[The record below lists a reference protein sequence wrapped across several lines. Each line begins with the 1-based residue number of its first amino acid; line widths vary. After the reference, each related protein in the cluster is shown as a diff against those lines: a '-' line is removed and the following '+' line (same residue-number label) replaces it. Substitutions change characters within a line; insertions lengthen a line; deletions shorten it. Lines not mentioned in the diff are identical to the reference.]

1 LSAPSLWVKCT
12 RCGELLY
19 QRELARNLKVCHKCQ
34 YHFRLTA
41 YERVELFADPDSFH
55 ELDADMRSVDAL
67 RFVSRGK
74 AYPDR
79 LAEAR
84 KSAGLP
90 EAAIYGTAKLRGQPI
105 VLAAMDA
112 AFLGASMGSVVG
124 EKIAR
129 SFERALEDRCG
140 LVIFAT
146 SGGARMHEG
155 LFSLMQMAKT
165 TAAAAQL
172 AEAGLPF
179 ICVCTDPTYAGVTA
193 SFVSIADVVTG
204 EPGAAIG
211 FAGPRVI
218 EQTTKHKVG
227 ADDRDTRFM
236 LDHGMLD
243 LELPRP
249 DLRDTVAQILG
260 LLTGVGGP
268 ESGAALTVD
277 AQLRTP
283 GIPIPDSG
291 LRTPESG
298 PPKPLDFERGI
309 GEVEHK
315 LFELRKRAARGEQ
328 RARVQAEQLDRQ
340 LEAMLAQ
347 AYSRLR
353 PWDRVQVARHPA
365 RPHLEDV
372 LAGVFTDFVELHGD
386 RRFGDD
392 PAIIGGLARLDGRP
406 VVVIGHQKGRDTRE
420 NVKRNFG
427 MAHPEGYRK
436 SQRLMRLAERFGLPV
451 LCFPDTPGASPV
463 MDDES
468 RGQAEAIASNILC
481 MLELHVPIVVTVLGE
496 GGSGGALAIGVGDRV
511 LMMEHAVYSVASPEG
526 CAAIVWRDS
535 SFAPQA
541 AEAMRVTAPE
551 LHALGLIDG
560 IVPEPLGGA
569 HRDYA
574 TTCANLGQALRAEL
588 AALVDEPA
596 DRLLAARRQKYR
608 RMGAVDEPPPE
619 PRVRESVLAAYP
631 GGV

>member
-19 QRELARNLKVCHKCQ
+19 QRELSRNLKVCHKCQ
-34 YHFRLTA
+34 FHFRLSA
-41 YERVELFADPDSFH
+41 YERVEMFADPDSFR
-55 ELDADMRSVDAL
+55 ELDAGMRSLDL
-67 RFVSRGK
+67 LSFVSRGK

-84 KSAGLP
+84 KSAGLA
-90 EAAIYGTAKLRGQPI
+90 EAVIYGTARLDSQPI

-124 EKIAR
+124 EKVAR
-129 SFERALEDRCG
+129 AFERALEDRCA

-179 ICVCTDPTYAGVTA
+179 ICICTDPTYAGVTA
-193 SFVSIADVVTG
+193 SFVSIADVILG
-204 EPGAAIG
+204 EPGAAVG

-227 ADDRDTRFM
+227 SDERDTRFM
-236 LDHGMLD
+236 LNHGMLD
-243 LELPRP
+243 MEVARP
-249 DLRDTVAQILG
+249 DLRDIVACLVG
-260 LLTGVGGP
+260 LLTCSLP
-268 ESGAALTVD
+268 SAESGVRTDNAPRPRAA
-277 AQLRTP
+277 
-283 GIPIPDSG
+283 DSA
-291 LRTPESG
+291 
-298 PPKPLDFERGI
+298 PPKALDFERAI
-309 GEVEHK
+309 GDVERK
-315 LFELRKRAARGEQ
+315 LADARKRAARGDQ
-328 RARVQAEQLDRQ
+328 RANVQAQQLQ
-340 LEAMLAQ
+340 QHLQAMLAQ
-347 AYSRLR
+347 TYSHLR
-353 PWDRVQVARHPA
+353 PWDRVQIARHPA
-365 RPHLEDV
+365 RPHLLDV
-372 LAGVFTDFVELHGD
+372 IAGACTDFVELHGD

-392 PAIIGGLARLDGRP
+392 PALIGGLARLAGRP
-406 VVVIGHQKGRDTRE
+406 VVVLGHQKGRDTRE
-420 NVKRNFG
+420 NVLRNFG

-436 SQRLMRLAERFGLPV
+436 AQRLMRLAERFGLPV

-481 MLELHVPIVVTVLGE
+481 MLELRVPIVVTILGE

-511 LMMEHAVYSVASPEG
+511 LMLEHAIYSVASPEG

-560 IVPEPLGGA
+560 IVPEPVGGA
-569 HRDYA
+569 HRDFA
-574 TTCANLGQALRAEL
+574 TACANIANTLSQEL
-588 AALVDEPA
+588 AVLAAEPA

-608 RMGAVDEPPPE
+608 RMGSVDEP
-619 PRVRESVLAAYP
+619 SVPLPSQWERLGEGAHAL
-631 GGV
+631 